1 MGIETIIVIAMVG
14 LAATYLARQSMRS
27 ANGRGCAGGC
37 GACTNKQCTN
47 KQCAGNTARKT
58 PLHPSHP

>member
-47 KQCAGNTARKT
+47 KPWSICY
-58 PLHPSHP
+58 SYSCYVI